1 MVRGG
6 ILPAFAVPWW
16 VLLLCAATMG
26 IGTAVGGCR
35 IIKTM
40 GLGLTKL
47 EPVHGFAA
55 ETAAGPTVLRERLF
69 PQRTK
74 R

>member
-1 MVRGG
+1 
-6 ILPAFAVPWW
+6 
-16 VLLLCAATMG
+16 MG

-40 GLGLTKL
+40 GLGLTRL

-55 ETAAGPTVLRERLF
+55 ETAAGPTVLRERVF